1 MAAEIYLGFSF
12 SEPVGEE
19 LVNRI
24 GDLLWRVTL
33 VIPLISLNARGVL
46 RVLDQAINAR
56 AVLHFKA
63 SIEVHS
69 STIDAPLKAAQ
80 HEILRR
86 VVLLHPRFQI
96 GGQFFATH

>member
-1 MAAEIYLGFSF
+1 M
-12 SEPVGEE
+12 
-19 LVNRI
+19 
-24 GDLLWRVTL
+24 DLAGHENQGSDSGTCTSTTL
-33 VIPLISLNARGVL
+33 PSLKYGSPSSLLDARRENL
-46 RVLDQAINAR
+46 RVLDQAIDAR

-96 GGQFFATH
+96 GGHFFATH